1 MTRVSRAALLGACL
15 QLAAACAAHRQVE
28 PTLIPAPLVTA
39 LVSDR
44 AVVAR
49 TAPVY
54 SVGTLPPGYPST
66 LVPGA
71 PARIVGGM
79 SNTDQLTVVFA
90 DTTRRLAP
98 ILDELFQHAGFTR
111 PPSPPRSGFSNGGPD
126 RFNFFCSDSA
136 YVSAEQLA
144 GANRNL
150 VRVTYRPYRGNMRC
164 PVSAAPQRQPEELT
178 IPALT
183 APPGVHVGRSGGGSG
198 SADVHSNAEV
208 TGSGL
213 VPSAILAHYAAQLT
227 AAGWHA
233 APAAISDRLAAQFF
247 EATTPSGS
255 TWEGVLMAVGGGNA
269 LTLSLNMNPR
279 GIR

>member
-1 MTRVSRAALLGACL
+1 
-15 QLAAACAAHRQVE
+15 
-28 PTLIPAPLVTA
+28 
-39 LVSDR
+39 
-44 AVVAR
+44 
-49 TAPVY
+49 
-54 SVGTLPPGYPST
+54 
-66 LVPGA
+66 
-71 PARIVGGM
+71 
-79 SNTDQLTVVFA
+79 
-90 DTTRRLAP
+90 
-98 ILDELFQHAGFTR
+98 
-111 PPSPPRSGFSNGGPD
+111 
-126 RFNFFCSDSA
+126 
-136 YVSAEQLA
+136 
-144 GANRNL
+144 

-247 EATTPSGS
+247 EATTHRFQNLRKLLLRVSS
-255 TWEGVLMAVGGGNA
+255 SNVLRAIPVKR
-269 LTLSLNMNPR
+269 LNLYQQSAFH
-279 GIR
+279 G